1 MHVDESFGSPGQ
13 QIITDVGAAR
23 ETTRA
28 RNGPSSEPDGTSTA
42 AAVAP
47 TASGSSNA
55 GLYRPFGEAYLGV
68 YRQPYPHQQLLYQ
81 QQQQLLLPLP
91 PQQLPSEPEAEEGT
105 VMHPFPL
112 CSDELWQSVC
122 AY

>member
-68 YRQPYPHQQLLYQ
+68 YREPYPHQQLLYQ
-81 QQQQLLLPLP
+81 QQQQ
-91 PQQLPSEPEAEEGT
+91 QQLPSEPEAEEGT

-112 CSDELWQSVC
+112 CSAELWQPAC